1 MNRGIQHSFRL
12 EGTGPRLDR
21 KDPYLR
27 LHFVSDYVRDQ
38 ERSKRFFLEQMGFH
52 LVMGVRF
59 ESGNRWIEVAPPDG
73 TAVLAL
79 VRPMPGFNQEGLV
92 GHSGLITLI
101 TEDVE
106 AKYREW
112 SEQGGKFSISPQ
124 TPEWGGVF
132 CRFEDVDGNSFALAG
147 FDDVTRA
154 IEERRREFADR
165 LEAERR
171 AAQELAIAKQVQARL
186 FPQRLPQAATL
197 DHAGVC
203 IPARAVGGDHYDF
216 VDLGPD
222 NGRIALVVGDIAGK
236 GIAAALPMANLQASL
251 RSQSAFA
258 ADQPER
264 LLRSVNHM
272 LFENTDPNAYAP
284 LFYADYDANSG
295 GLRYANR
302 GHLPG
307 LVLRTSGAL
316 QRLDATCTVVGRFDG
331 WQCSMSEIRLQEGDA
346 LALYTCGVTESFSDR
361 EEEFGEPRLIDALR
375 RSSHLPA
382 QERGHALAAE
392 VRGFSA
398 PEQLR
403 RGNRFVHSRN

>member
-1 MNRGIQHSFRL
+1 
-12 EGTGPRLDR
+12 
-21 KDPYLR
+21 
-27 LHFVSDYVRDQ
+27 
-38 ERSKRFFLEQMGFH
+38 
-52 LVMGVRF
+52 
-59 ESGNRWIEVAPPDG
+59 
-73 TAVLAL
+73 
-79 VRPMPGFNQEGLV
+79 V

-101 TEDVE
+101 TQDVE

-112 SEQGGKFSISPQ
+112 SEQGVKFSISPQ

-132 CRFEDVDGNSFALAG
+132 CRFEDVDGNSFAIAG

-197 DHAGVC
+197 DYAGVC
-203 IPARAVGGDHYDF
+203 IPARAVGGDDYDF
-216 VDLGPD
+216 LDLGPD

-272 LFENTDPNAYAP
+272 WFENTDPNAYAT

-295 GLRYANR
+295 GLRYANC

-316 QRLDATCTVVGRFDG
+316 QRLDATCTVVGLFDD
-331 WQCSMSEIRLQEGDA
+331 WQCSMSEIRLEEGDA
-346 LALYTCGVTESFSDR
+346 LALYTDGVTESFSDR
-361 EEEFGEPRLIDALR
+361 EEEFGEPCLIDALR

-382 QERGHALAAE
+382 QERVHALAAE
-392 VRGFSA
+392 VQGFSA